1 MSLNDSDK
9 CPICHMNFESADRI
23 PRVDAYAVKCQ
34 RCGSYEISGRMQI
47 EFAHPEHPE
56 MLPYL
61 SAYTRQSF
69 EFEGRI
75 ARLES
80 NWLDS
85 AQVHKHTSIRQR
97 LNKLLRFI
105 ERRTTDFGSWVVLNF
120 DLDYPV
126 VDGSDRN
133 ALPYLIKHAVT
144 SGYLEDANPMAPNHV
159 QLTVKGWDYLDPGS
173 GGAGIAGR
181 VFVAMSFHES
191 LNEMYERGIK
201 KAIEEDCH
209 MSTIRLDKI
218 HHNEKICDKILAEI
232 RRAQF
237 VVADF
242 TGQNQGVYFEAG
254 FAMALGR
261 EVIRTCR
268 QDDVKLLH
276 FDTRQYPHV
285 LWKDPADLRQKLTEF
300 IIARFGVG
308 SGANG

>member
-1 MSLNDSDK
+1 MGLNDSDK
-9 CPICHMNFESADRI
+9 CPICRMNRESGDRI
-23 PRVDAYAVKCQ
+23 PGVDAYTVKCQ
-34 RCGSYEISGRMQI
+34 RCGSYQISGRMLT
-47 EFAHPEHPE
+47 EFAHPKHPE

-69 EFEGRI
+69 EFEGRM
-75 ARLES
+75 ARLEP
-80 NWLDS
+80 NWLDH
-85 AQVHKHTSIRQR
+85 AEIHKHTSIRQR
-97 LNKLLRFI
+97 LNKLLRLI
-105 ERRTTDFGSWVVLNF
+105 ERRTTNFGSWVTLDF

-126 VDGSDRN
+126 VDGTDKD

-144 SGYLEDANPMAPNHV
+144 SGYVEQANPMAPSYV

-173 GGAGIAGR
+173 GGAGITGR

-191 LNEMYERGIK
+191 LNDVYELGIK

-209 MSTIRLDKI
+209 MSPIRVDKI

-254 FAMALGR
+254 FAMALG
-261 EVIRTCR
+261 
-268 QDDVKLLH
+268 VK
-276 FDTRQYPHV
+276 
-285 LWKDPADLRQKLTEF
+285 
-300 IIARFGVG
+300 
-308 SGANG
+308 